1 MTFLDDCADQQFDTM
16 SEETHLTP
24 GHLDAFQLV
33 DIDIADRIVPLPSVP
48 QRRFEPDR
56 ASIGK
61 DLPLA
66 KFWTREGDETGLYFT
81 GINIAGWS
89 SALWIKEF
97 TAHALGVFRVQLK
110 VRAGTNDRSGRRAA
124 ASRILCLQSRQLRFA
139 EACRAD

>member
-24 GHLDAFQLV
+24 GHLDVFQLV

-66 KFWTREGDETGLYFT
+66 KFWTREGDETGPILHGDQYRRMVQCPVDQRVHRACL
-81 GINIAGWS
+81 GVS
-89 SALWIKEF
+89 SAY
-97 TAHALGVFRVQLK
+97 
-110 VRAGTNDRSGRRAA
+110 S
-124 ASRILCLQSRQLRFA
+124 
-139 EACRAD
+139 